1 MSGGDIA
8 IDLLWE
14 QIRLFVL
21 RVAVLSS
28 LHYFNEPPT
37 SNATTITTTT
47 TAAAAA
53 AATTTIVLHT
63 ISQLFYILEIFFRF
77 GGGAVLYSLL
87 LDREYS
93 QQVRILLCDLMICH
107 YKYVL
112 C

>member
-47 TAAAAA
+47 AAAA
-53 AATTTIVLHT
+53 AATTTTAVSQEPLLHPGN
-63 ISQLFYILEIFFRF
+63 LL
-77 GGGAVLYSLL
+77 GCGGAFLYSLL

-93 QQVRILLCDLMICH
+93 QQGVRILLCDLTIFH
-107 YKYVL
+107 YTHVL

>member
-47 TAAAAA
+47 AAAAA
-53 AATTTIVLHT
+53 AAATTIVLHT
-63 ISQLFYILEIFFRF
+63 ISQLFYILEI
-77 GGGAVLYSLL
+77 GLEGAAFLYSLSNKRGTGL
-87 LDREYS
+87 LRLQPDFEEGRVGSRDRM
-93 QQVRILLCDLMICH
+93 QQQQ
-107 YKYVL
+107 
-112 C
+112 

>member
-8 IDLLWE
+8 IGLWE

-21 RVAVLSS
+21 WVAVLSS

-47 TAAAAA
+47 TTAAAA

-63 ISQLFYILEIFFRF
+63 ISQLFYILEI
-77 GGGAVLYSLL
+77 GLEGAAFLYSQGVQPAGSYFTMWFNDVSLH
-87 LDREYS
+87 
-93 QQVRILLCDLMICH
+93 ICIMLI
-107 YKYVL
+107 VFQ
-112 C
+112 

>member
-37 SNATTITTTT
+37 STTTTIAITTTT
-47 TAAAAA
+47 TTTTI
-53 AATTTIVLHT
+53 ATTTG
-63 ISQLFYILEIFFRF
+63 ERPK
-77 GGGAVLYSLL
+77 
-87 LDREYS
+87 R
-93 QQVRILLCDLMICH
+93 
-107 YKYVL
+107 
-112 C
+112 